1 MTGAPIVTAS
11 LPMYNLPE
19 MRSANAA
26 FWAALRGLL
35 IADGIAAP
43 EALAFERKPVPDA
56 IGPEVLFSQT
66 CGYPLETIFR
76 GAAIRLGTP
85 CYDAPGCEGATH
97 RGIFVVPIA
106 SPARVLA
113 DLKGGRFLLNSRH
126 SNSGMNLPRRALA
139 ELAGGRPF
147 FAEVVETGNQ
157 PGNLDRIARGEA
169 DATAV
174 DCVTYAFW
182 SRYRPEAASRTR
194 VLCPTP
200 PSPAI
205 PFVTS
210 IQTPPET
217 VAALRRALHRLAR
230 DERFAET
237 RAGLLIA
244 DIVDLPDEPYRALLD
259 YEREAE
265 RLGYGIL
272 A

>member
-1 MTGAPIVTAS
+1 MLLTAS

-43 EALAFERKPVPDA
+43 EALAFQRKPVPDA
-56 IGPEVLFSQT
+56 IGAEVLFSQT

-85 CYDAPGCEGATH
+85 CYDAPGCEGPTH
-97 RGIFVVPIA
+97 RGFFVVPA
-106 SPARVLA
+106 TSPARVLA

-147 FAEVVETGNQ
+147 FAETVETGSQ

-182 SRYRPEAASRTR
+182 SRYRPGPASRTR

-210 IQTPPET
+210 IRTPPET
-217 VAALRRALHRLAR
+217 VAILRRALHRLVR
-230 DERFAET
+230 DERFAEA
-237 RAGLLIA
+237 RADLLIG
-244 DIVDLPDEPYRALLD
+244 DIVDVADAPYRALLD

>member
-35 IADGIAAP
+35 VADGIAAP

-85 CYDAPGCEGATH
+85 CYDAPGCEGPTH
-97 RGIFVVPIA
+97 RGIFVVPTT
-106 SPARVLA
+106 SPAHVLA

-139 ELAGGRPF
+139 DLAGGRPF
-147 FAEVVETGNQ
+147 FAAVVETGSQ
-157 PGNLDRIARGEA
+157 PGNPVHHLDPDAAGDRRRLTPGAATLDAR
-169 DATAV
+169 
-174 DCVTYAFW
+174 
-182 SRYRPEAASRTR
+182 
-194 VLCPTP
+194 
-200 PSPAI
+200 
-205 PFVTS
+205 
-210 IQTPPET
+210 
-217 VAALRRALHRLAR
+217 
-230 DERFAET
+230 
-237 RAGLLIA
+237 
-244 DIVDLPDEPYRALLD
+244 
-259 YEREAE
+259 
-265 RLGYGIL
+265 
-272 A
+272 